1 MQKLELRNN
10 LNEII
15 KHLKSEELVAFL
27 NNNQIEKG
35 NLLKLIVDSKGGYDQ
50 AISDSE
56 KLKVFEQFDTNK
68 MYETSYFSSLIS
80 FVSTAPNA
88 NRPTYLSN
96 NTLNDFYSFHKS
108 LLSTFRIIDN
118 LLMSTREIFNK
129 ENDFDID
136 SAENNG
142 NLILQIVDTGNVS
155 LDKLEEIISS
165 LKKLLE
171 IIYYLYDKV
180 EKEKFESYPEVSM
193 LDSGSDINLI
203 VKIPKKAANLVAQ
216 ILKEFWD
223 IIANNKS
230 YRHGQKLKGVE
241 KSLSVLEKIK
251 QAKDSGVIDAETAKV
266 ISNGIITNTES
277 IVLKNTVTKKIML
290 ERRDYSNRQLLL
302 DQNKRFLL
310 KQDNQENDTN
320 SEEIEE

>member
-1 MQKLELRNN
+1 
-10 LNEII
+10 
-15 KHLKSEELVAFL
+15 
-27 NNNQIEKG
+27 
-35 NLLKLIVDSKGGYDQ
+35 
-50 AISDSE
+50 
-56 KLKVFEQFDTNK
+56 
-68 MYETSYFSSLIS
+68 
-80 FVSTAPNA
+80 
-88 NRPTYLSN
+88 
-96 NTLNDFYSFHKS
+96 
-108 LLSTFRIIDN
+108 
-118 LLMSTREIFNK
+118 
-129 ENDFDID
+129 
-136 SAENNG
+136 
-142 NLILQIVDTGNVS
+142 
-155 LDKLEEIISS
+155 
-165 LKKLLE
+165 
-171 IIYYLYDKV
+171 
-180 EKEKFESYPEVSM
+180 M

-310 KQDNQENDTN
+310 KQDNEENDTN
-320 SEEIEE
+320 SGEIEE